1 MHLQEQSIVVRHLHQ
16 ICSSRQWGQELVK
29 PDAPRIQ
36 LADLLPELLVVCSIC
51 HASGVRV
58 VGLEVL
64 VGACCT
70 VQMTLLDS
78 HWDHSCVATE
88 SDDFDSHAAA
98 EQKDMVEGDLL
109 GRESVS
115 VVR

>member
-88 SDDFDSHAAA
+88 SDDPDSHAAA